1 MRTISTFRSHLLHF
15 CLVAVHCKNFKIN
28 FSFTKFISWFY
39 ISLFLLTFLVNL
51 CNLSSVWKY
60 FMWIVLFFFF
70 WGHFTHDAFVKTEKL
85 EKVFCRIAF
94 IRIYQILSLLPDSKN
109 NDKVIN
115 SKIVFR
121 NFLINSSSVWKYE
134 RDIYGENKVCL
145 SDLK

>member
-1 MRTISTFRSHLLHF
+1 MQFVK
-15 CLVAVHCKNFKIN
+15 CVKIFYVN
-28 FSFTKFISWFY
+28 CFFFSFFEGI
-39 ISLFLLTFLVNL
+39 L
-51 CNLSSVWKY
+51 
-60 FMWIVLFFFF
+60 
-70 WGHFTHDAFVKTEKL
+70 THDAFVKTEKL